1 MSKKLIAVAAAA
13 ALALTGLVSTP
24 ANASITVVFA
34 NAGGTT
40 ITPSATSAA
49 AAANV
54 DVPSNNTIEYTATS
68 ARNSAMKV
76 TVTTVSGDA
85 VSATSTGG
93 IKVLE
98 SLTDAT
104 SASGSTTYTKTA
116 TTTSVEFYAFTTS
129 TSAGSLTVS
138 VGGNSRVVYF
148 KGNAGPAYNIA
159 VTAPTTVGA
168 TAPSKNNLK
177 VAVTDVFG
185 NAIATGTPITVD
197 VLGSGSFITAAG
209 TITAT
214 PAYDA
219 TDKLFGAKLGAATAG
234 SFGLS
239 VKITSAPTDVTGL
252 AEAKDTFYTTVNS
265 ADLETQVTSLTAQ
278 VNTLKADY
286 NKLAARW
293 NKLVASKKAP
303 KKTVATK

>member
-13 ALALTGLVSTP
+13 ALALTGLVGVAP
-24 ANASITVVFA
+24 ANATITVAFE
-34 NAGGTT
+34 NAGGTSV
-40 ITPSATSAA
+40 TPSATSAA
-49 AAANV
+49 AAANL
-54 DVPSNNTIEYTATS
+54 DVPSNNAIEFTATS
-68 ARNSAMKV
+68 ARNSALKV

-104 SASGSTTYTKTA
+104 SASGSQTYTKTA
-116 TTTSVEFYAFTTS
+116 TSTSTVFYAFTTS
-129 TSAGSLTVS
+129 TTAASLTVS

-148 KGNAGPAYNIA
+148 KGNAGPAYNVS

-168 TAPSKNNLK
+168 TAPTKNNLK

-185 NAIATGTPITVD
+185 NAIVTGTPITVD
-197 VLGSGSFITAAG
+197 VLGSGSFIGTSG
-209 TITAT
+209 TITST
-214 PAYDA
+214 PSYNS
-219 TDKLFGAKLGAATAG
+219 TDKLFGAKIGAGTAG

-252 AEAKDTFYTTVNS
+252 AAAKSTFFTTVNS
-265 ADLETQVTSLTAQ
+265 ADLESQVTTLTAQ
-278 VNTLKADY
+278 VAALKADY
-286 NKLAARW
+286 NSLAAKY
-293 NKLVASKKAP
+293 NKLVKKSKR
-303 KKTVATK
+303 VALK

>member
-24 ANASITVVFA
+24 ANASITVAFA

-40 ITPSATSAA
+40 ITPSATSAG

-54 DVPSNNTIEYTATS
+54 DVPSNNAIEFTATS

-85 VSATSTGG
+85 VTATSTGG

-104 SASGSTTYTKTA
+104 SASGATTYSKTA

-214 PAYDA
+214 PAYDS

-265 ADLETQVTSLTAQ
+265 ADLETQVTTLTAQ
-278 VNTLKADY
+278 VAALKADY
-286 NKLAARW
+286 NALAAKW
-293 NKLVASKKAP
+293 NKRVASKTAP
-303 KKTVATK
+303 KKAVATK